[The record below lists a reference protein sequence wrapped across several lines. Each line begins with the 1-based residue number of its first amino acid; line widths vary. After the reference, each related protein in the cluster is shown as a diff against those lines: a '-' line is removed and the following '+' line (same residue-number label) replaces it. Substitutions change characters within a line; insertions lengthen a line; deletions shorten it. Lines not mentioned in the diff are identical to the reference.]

1 MKNLKT
7 HILERLKISSNI
19 NAQFTEQ
26 LDELLSGLGL
36 DTAGNAHDLFNLSSY
51 EDYIKAKNA
60 IVDWFKDNVSHGIQY
75 YSPEEIDQSSID
87 GDELRNKIIIDT
99 DDFCGECDTSNVNA
113 LFYSTYLDI
122 EESIDYTTLMIRC
135 HSDESYYDFSLY
147 VKAL

>member
-7 HILERLKISSNI
+7 HILERLKISKNPKE
-19 NAQFTEQ
+19 NFDEQ
-26 LDELLSGLGL
+26 LDELITSLSL
-36 DTAGNAHDLFNLSSY
+36 DTAEHAYGMFCLSS
-51 EDYIKAKNA
+51 EDDYNKAKNA

-99 DDFCGECDTSNVNA
+99 DDFCGECDTSNVKA
-113 LFYSTYLDI
+113 LFYSEYLDI
-122 EESIDYTTLMIRC
+122 EESIDYTTLMIRR
-135 HSDESYYDFSLY
+135 HDVFGVNGFDLY

>member
-7 HILERLKISSNI
+7 HILERLKISKNPKE
-19 NAQFTEQ
+19 NFDEQ
-26 LDELLSGLGL
+26 LDELLTSLSL
-36 DTAGNAHDLFNLSSY
+36 DTAEHAYGMFCLSS
-51 EDYIKAKNA
+51 EDDYNKAKNA
-60 IVDWFKDNVSHGIQY
+60 IVDWFNDNVSHGIQY
-75 YSPEEIDQSSID
+75 YSPEKIDKYTINNED
-87 GDELRNKIIIDT
+87 LCNKIIIDT

>member
-7 HILERLKISSNI
+7 HILERLKISKNPKE
-19 NAQFTEQ
+19 NFDEQ
-26 LDELLSGLGL
+26 LDELLTSLGL
-36 DTAGNAHDLFNLSSY
+36 DTADRAHEEFCLFSY
-51 EDYIKAKNA
+51 EDYSKAKNA
-60 IVDWFKDNVSHGIQY
+60 IVDWFNDNVSHGIQY
-75 YSPEEIDQSSID
+75 YSPEKIDKYTINNED
-87 GDELRNKIIIDT
+87 LCNKIIIDT